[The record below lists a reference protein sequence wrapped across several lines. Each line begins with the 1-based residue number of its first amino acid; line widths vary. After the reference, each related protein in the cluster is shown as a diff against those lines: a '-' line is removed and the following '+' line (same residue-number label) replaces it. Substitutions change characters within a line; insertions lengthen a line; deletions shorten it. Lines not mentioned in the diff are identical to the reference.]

1 MAEFEWQQI
10 DGSRH
15 LITAATDYGMLPMP
29 PPPRFLL
36 LVGIVILE
44 CCVIVIVSSIVKVAT
59 GALAVPCTT
68 LSAADLLLVGGASAF
83 LPSAAPYC
91 CATAVS

>member
-15 LITAATDYGMLPMP
+15 LITAATDYGMLLPMP

-44 CCVIVIVSSIVKVAT
+44 CCVIVILSSIVKVAT
-59 GALAVPCTT
+59 GALTVPCTT

-91 CATAVS
+91 CSIVS